1 MTGMVRDRHENRDNK
16 TMTKSMGR
24 YMRIKLAGQ
33 RNAKGV
39 QKTSQGYK
47 PPTMV

>member
-1 MTGMVRDRHENRDNK
+1 MTGMVRDRHENSDNK

-24 YMRIKLAGQ
+24 YMRIKLADQ

-39 QKTSQGYK
+39 QKDFSGL
-47 PPTMV
+47 